1 MGCLPGPMSNLWTKN
16 AEEIGLEKGFLQA
29 DEFKIPQPRIRYAFR
44 MIVANKYPMYHY
56 NTDRYGMDS
65 SRQFEVQQ
73 LTSQLQY
80 PVEDVLRAIQE
91 VGYNAEDVEEYIRDR
106 YNRS

>member
-1 MGCLPGPMSNLWTKN
+1 
-16 AEEIGLEKGFLQA
+16 
-29 DEFKIPQPRIRYAFR
+29 
-44 MIVANKYPMYHY
+44 MYHY

-65 SRQFEVQQ
+65 SRQIEVQQ